1 MNLTWMKTTFSMAQ
15 PSLGCGKHPSS
26 QVFCVCII
34 SPCLDFLCLRDGKQS
49 PLLVMGSVSHSFS
62 TPKMK
67 ILMSSWEVALTIP
80 AAWAD
85 RAVCTGEQA
94 SPINCHREAQNQGT
108 GLQRQTPTEEK
119 NIKHQQE
126 HGKNKTQGCL
136 LLNLSSLTYML
147 TIYTLILFAAHCKL
161 RRKQTD
167 GQWLIIGEIWISNL
181 EIQICTGEAS

>member
-15 PSLGCGKHPSS
+15 PSLEHGKHPSS
-26 QVFCVCII
+26 QVVVCVI

-49 PLLVMGSVSHSFS
+49 PSLVMGSVSHSFS

-67 ILMSSWEVALTIP
+67 ILMSNWEVALTIP

-85 RAVCTGEQA
+85 RAVCTGEHHPLTA
-94 SPINCHREAQNQGT
+94 TEKHRTRGPGYRDRHQ
-108 GLQRQTPTEEK
+108 QRK
-119 NIKHQQE
+119 KIKIKHQQE
-126 HGKNKTQGCL
+126 QGKNKTQGCL
-136 LLNLSSLTYML
+136 LLNLSILTCML